1 MRVSAIA
8 HQLPKIEHYGKK
20 ISTLWHIASSMFID
34 FASQKPYNWSQRLGI
49 SWVSAGVAECLQ

>member
-34 FASQKPYNWSQRLGI
+34 FASQKPYN
-49 SWVSAGVAECLQ
+49 